1 MVGQFLLLC
10 AAGAGIFFLC
20 ARVCFLYGSRKKE
33 VE

>member
-1 MVGQFLLLC
+1 MIGQFLFLC

-20 ARVCFLYGSRKKE
+20 ARLWFLYGSRKKE